1 MAESPRRVD
10 LRLTISTG
18 SPYLAVAAELAGKF
32 AEYAGAHADAA
43 KGLAHDIGTTIN
55 KMAEAAPAANID
67 IELSAQ
73 DHEIV
78 VTANSGKTTTR
89 ASCPLP
95 D

>member
-18 SPYLAVAAELAGKF
+18 SPYLAVAAELTGKF
-32 AEYAGAHADAA
+32 AEYAGANAAAA
-43 KGLAHDIGTTIN
+43 KGLAHDVGSAIN
-55 KMAEAAPAANID
+55 QMADAAPAAHIE

-73 DHEIV
+73 DRQVV
-78 VTANSGKTTTR
+78 VTTNSGDTTTR